1 MDFLNNMSPTKELY
15 QIQALSLKLGIPIC
29 GNSIELSLRN
39 KKKQNK
45 HVGKFAPRKES
56 KLVRLF

>member
-45 HVGKFAPRKES
+45 HVGSLHQGKKAS
-56 KLVRLF
+56 W